1 MIVRC
6 STNKP
11 AEIADEELRRLVH
24 ENVHL
29 DQLDIVVGA
38 EYVVF
43 GIVFWSGVPYYYVLE
58 ADSDDYPVPVC
69 AAFFETVCSRF
80 PDSWSLVWNWSGK
93 ITEILPSE
101 WAADGSFYEKLIDGD
116 ASASERFGIIRKKI
130 EDEVRAKW
138 EFAND

>member
-11 AEIADEELRRLVH
+11 AEISDEELRRLVRQ
-24 ENVHL
+24 NVHL

-43 GIVFWSGVPYYYVLE
+43 GITFWSGVPYYYVLE
-58 ADSDDYPVPVC
+58 GESDDYPVPVC
-69 AAFFETVCSRF
+69 AGFFETVCSRL
-80 PDSWSLVWNWSGK
+80 PNSWSLVWNWQGK
-93 ITEILPSE
+93 IAEILPSE

-116 ASASERFGIIRKKI
+116 ASASERFRVIRKKI
-130 EDEVRAKW
+130 EDESCAQ
-138 EFAND
+138 